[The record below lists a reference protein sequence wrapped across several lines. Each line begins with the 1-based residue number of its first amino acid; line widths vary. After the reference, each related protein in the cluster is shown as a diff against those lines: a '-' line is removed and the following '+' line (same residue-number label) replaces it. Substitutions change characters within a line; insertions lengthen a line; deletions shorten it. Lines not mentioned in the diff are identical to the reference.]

1 MLNINLNLIDQQKN
15 TFNNLSIFCD
25 ILHLPNQNIYLI
37 DSPFY
42 YSNFIHYNINMQAI
56 YFEDKLLAIIS
67 EKPIN
72 HHYIFFKDQNSAVFI
87 KQFIISHLGHIQY
100 NYPTFKP
107 I

>member
-1 MLNINLNLIDQQKN
+1 
-15 TFNNLSIFCD
+15 
-25 ILHLPNQNIYLI
+25 
-37 DSPFY
+37 
-42 YSNFIHYNINMQAI
+42 MQAI

-72 HHYIFFKDQNSAVFI
+72 NHYIFFKDQNSAVFI